1 MQKKGMRP
9 ASEVSTVKG
18 VHYTGFPFILFKFIL
33 QLQAVLPLGGFAVS
47 YTANSLSTPKGRPK
61 P

>member
-1 MQKKGMRP
+1 MGP
-9 ASEVSTVKG
+9 ASEVGTVKG
-18 VHYTGFPFILFKFIL
+18 LHYTGFPFILFKFIL
-33 QLQAVLPLGGFAVS
+33 QLQAVLPLDGFAVS